1 MDIVK
6 ELAYILNTKRY
17 KDITFYLD
25 TVPILTIS
33 FDKDR
38 KITVF
43 VNNMKEL
50 RGYNVTFDG
59 GVDTFIMDVDN
70 IVMSTGVDELIRNSK
85 DSKVSFRSEPFLY
98 GEVSKDGIVIERD
111 VEDYNDENEPVMI
124 HKKYEIKF
132 DAEPLDLTMSRIAGA
147 FAYLQYM

>member
-6 ELAYILNTKRY
+6 ELAYVLNTKRY

-25 TVPILTIS
+25 SVPIITIF

-50 RGYNVTFDG
+50 RGYNIEFDG
-59 GVDTFIMDVDN
+59 GVDTFIMDIDN
-70 IVMSTGVDELIRNSK
+70 IMMSTGVNELIQTSK
-85 DSKVSFRSEPFLY
+85 DPKVSFHSEPYLY
-98 GEVSKDGIVIERD
+98 GTISKDGIVIERD

-132 DAEPLDLTMSRIAGA
+132 NAEPLGLTVSRIAGA
-147 FAYLQYM
+147 FAYLQYI